1 MFTNILF
8 KQFLPCFEEIFL
20 SRVQYVNLHI
30 QRRDRSFV
38 RRNSF
43 NLGENFYF
51 ENIKPTTT
59 FFSFPFTI
67 CNHYFF
73 FKIFLVTHLQKN
85 ILCHIR
91 RKSEAWQRFVSGFV
105 TWMIY
110 NDMQI
115 FFQPST
121 DKRFSRLIAADIRP

>member
-73 FKIFLVTHLQKN
+73 FKNLSRHTLAKKYSLSYREEIRDVTTLRKWIRYMDDLQRYAN
-85 ILCHIR
+85 
-91 RKSEAWQRFVSGFV
+91 
-105 TWMIY
+105 
-110 NDMQI
+110 
-115 FFQPST
+115 FFPT
-121 DKRFSRLIAADIRP
+121 KHR

>member
-20 SRVQYVNLHI
+20 SRVQYVNLHM

-51 ENIKPTTT
+51 ENIKPTT
-59 FFSFPFTI
+59 
-67 CNHYFF
+67 FF
-73 FKIFLVTHLQKN
+73 FLSLLRYAIIISFFKNLSRHTLAKKYSLSYREEIRGVTTLRKWIRYMDDLQRYAN
-85 ILCHIR
+85 
-91 RKSEAWQRFVSGFV
+91 
-105 TWMIY
+105 
-110 NDMQI
+110 
-115 FFQPST
+115 FFPT
-121 DKRFSRLIAADIRP
+121 KHR

>member
-20 SRVQYVNLHI
+20 SRVQYVNLHM

-51 ENIKPTTT
+51 ENIKPTT
-59 FFSFPFTI
+59 
-67 CNHYFF
+67 FF
-73 FKIFLVTHLQKN
+73 FLSLLRYAIIISFLKIFLVTHLQKN
-85 ILCHIR
+85 ILCHIQKEIR
-91 RKSEAWQRFVSGFV
+91 GVTTLRKWIRYMDDLQR
-105 TWMIY
+105 Y
-110 NDMQI
+110 AN
-115 FFQPST
+115 FFPT
-121 DKRFSRLIAADIRP
+121 KHR